1 MAASGATAPPLGPA
15 DTVEPEVPLGSAAR
29 GQAANLFLR
38 IASALV
44 MAPLALAAV
53 WPSAYADE
61 SYTLDPVH
69 SQPRYEITHMRG
81 LSMQWGSFGKL
92 AGKVTLDRAARK
104 GSVEVTVD
112 TTSIHSHDP
121 RVDAILKGPAYFN
134 VEKYPTMSFRSTRVE
149 KASDGALRLHG
160 SLTMHGVTKPVVLD
174 VEYAG
179 TQKDPWGGY
188 RAGFSAKASLGRK
201 DFGLVWNQ
209 LLETGGVAV
218 GDKVEI
224 DIEIEAVKQ
233 VPAAAGAAA

>member
-1 MAASGATAPPLGPA
+1 MFAPSKAVLPAA
-15 DTVEPEVPLGSAAR
+15 
-29 GQAANLFLR
+29 
-38 IASALV
+38 
-44 MAPLALAAV
+44 LALAAV

-134 VEKYPTMSFRSTRVE
+134 VEKYPTMSF
-149 KASDGALRLHG
+149 K
-160 SLTMHGVTKPVVLD
+160 
-174 VEYAG
+174 
-179 TQKDPWGGY
+179 
-188 RAGFSAKASLGRK
+188 SAKL
-201 DFGLVWNQ
+201 DFD
-209 LLETGGVAV
+209 
-218 GDKVEI
+218 GDKVVAAEGELTMI
-224 DIEIEAVKQ
+224 GVTRPVTLKVVNFACGENPFDKKPMCGGEASASIKRSEWGMTAGLPNSSGDEVRIVIPIEAYRDD
-233 VPAAAGAAA
+233 AG